1 MLEIKTLGDF
11 SLRMNGQA
19 IVDIGSRK
27 AEALLVYLAVEEKQQ
42 NRSVLATLFWPES
55 NEEHASTSLRV
66 ELSILRNNLGNY
78 LEISRQAVRIK
89 ANADIYLDVAELEG
103 KLASGQID
111 AALGIYQGD
120 FLQGFHIRGSAS
132 FEDWLRWEQERLRRS
147 LVSALHEAISGAI
160 EARDYLKCHTYVQR
174 LLELDPLDE
183 RAYQGSMLLLALEG
197 KRSAALAQF
206 EQCRE
211 LLQAELEVEPSTET
225 RELYEKIVQEK
236 TPISLGQAVPKHNLP
251 APQTSFIGRELELV
265 QIGDLIKDPACRLL
279 TLVGPGGIGKTRL
292 ALQAASN
299 NLRYFPDGT
308 YFVPVESSYSTD
320 YLVPAMTSA
329 LNLEIDIF
337 VAQMEPKTQL
347 FDYLKNRSVLLLMDG
362 FEQLIEGA
370 ELLSELL
377 ERAPRVKVL
386 VTSRQRLGLKG
397 EWTFLVRGLPV
408 PQLLEE
414 TPIEDSD
421 AVKLFTQRA
430 RQVKGDFRF
439 TKEDGDHVIRIC
451 NLVEGMPLGIELAAT
466 WVAILSPME
475 IAIEMEKSL
484 DFLATG
490 TRDISEKHRS
500 LRAVFDNSWSTLLED
515 QRDTL
520 SKLSVF
526 RDKFDRRAAHEVA
539 NANLHQLSAF
549 LDKCLLRREA
559 DGYFTMHAL
568 LRQFAAEKLSQKP
581 QMQQEVLH
589 RHCEYYVGLLTER
602 EADFLGSRM
611 LQARDEIRQ
620 ELENVRAATDW
631 AIKHWETKPI
641 QKLLVSSLSFFIVHG
656 WHEGILA
663 FKDITRQREEH
674 LHLSGIS
681 NLSKDPIILS
691 ARIHQAFLLS
701 NLGQIDESEAISRE
715 CLGGLADQG
724 MKAELSECLHNLGVN
739 ASFRGEYE
747 DAQEYLE
754 EAILQGR
761 ECDHIVWP
769 TYLLWLGHTYFLL
782 GEYEQG
788 MLTLRKCYDLFAQQ
802 GTLWGI
808 AFALGKMGLAA
819 DGLGE
824 HSQAMRYHREALSIF
839 ERLGNRAGKGY
850 SLSRM
855 SMSAYFLEEYLEAVK
870 FGQEGYQFFE
880 EIGHRWGICTSL
892 SRLGFAYIGL
902 GDTEKA
908 KESFKIALQLSKQ
921 NQMIP
926 QSLYALLGLACTLA
940 QEGEERTALEL
951 YRYVQR
957 HPQTPAPYLQQS
969 ARWFAEIAW
978 ESLPGE
984 DSVVNIDGETGNID
998 TVIDRLFNE
1007 LSVG

>member
-11 SLRMNGQA
+11 SLRVNGQA
-19 IVDIGSRK
+19 IVDLGSRK

-42 NRSVLATLFWPES
+42 NRGVLATLFWPES
-55 NEEHASTSLRV
+55 NKEHASTSLRV
-66 ELSILRNNLGNY
+66 ELSVLRNNLGNY

-89 ANADIYLDVAELEG
+89 PNADIYLDVTELEG

-120 FLQGFHIRGSAS
+120 FLQGFHIHGSAS
-132 FEDWLRWEQERLRRS
+132 FEDWLRWEQERLRIS
-147 LVSALHEAISGAI
+147 VVSALHEAISGAI
-160 EARDYLKCHTYVQR
+160 DARDYLKGHTYVQR

-197 KRSAALAQF
+197 KRSVALAQF

-211 LLQAELEVEPSTET
+211 VLKAELEVEPSIET
-225 RELYEKIVQEK
+225 RDLYEKIVHEK
-236 TPISLGQAVPKHNLP
+236 TLISLDQAITKHNLP
-251 APQTSFIGRELELV
+251 APQTSFIGRELELI

-292 ALQAASN
+292 ALKAASN

-329 LNLEIDIF
+329 LDFEIETF
-337 VAQMEPKTQL
+337 VAQMGPKTQL
-347 FDYLKNRSVLLLMDG
+347 FDYLKNRSILLLMDG
-362 FEQLIEGA
+362 FEQIINGA

-408 PQLLEE
+408 PRVLEG
-414 TPIEDSD
+414 TSIKDSD
-421 AVKLFTQRA
+421 AMKLFTQRA
-430 RQVKGDFRF
+430 QQVKEDLRF
-439 TKEDGDHVIRIC
+439 TKEDGDHVVRIC
-451 NLVEGMPLGIELAAT
+451 KLVEGMPLGIELAAT
-466 WVAILSPME
+466 WATILSPIE

-484 DFLATG
+484 DFLATEI
-490 TRDISEKHRS
+490 RDIPEKHRS
-500 LRAVFDNSWSTLLED
+500 LRAVFESSWSTLLED
-515 QRDTL
+515 QKDTL

-526 RDKFDRRAAHEVA
+526 RDKFDRRAADEVA
-539 NANLHQLSAF
+539 NANLHQLSTF
-549 LDKCLLRREA
+549 LDKCLLRREST
-559 DGYFTMHAL
+559 GYFTMHAL
-568 LRQFAAEKLSQKP
+568 LRQFIAEKLNQKP
-581 QMQQEVLH
+581 QMQIEVLK
-589 RHCEYYVGLLTER
+589 RHCEHYVGLLTER
-602 EADFLGSRM
+602 EADFLGSGM
-611 LQARDEIRQ
+611 LKARDEIRP
-620 ELENVRAATDW
+620 ELENVRAAIEW
-631 AIKHWETKPI
+631 AIKHWETEPI
-641 QKLLVSSLSFFIVHG
+641 RKLLVTSLSFFIVHG
-656 WHEGILA
+656 WYEGILA

-674 LHLSGIS
+674 LRLSGIS

-701 NLGQIDESEAISRE
+701 NLGQIDESEAISQE
-715 CLGGLADQG
+715 CLGGLAEQG

-747 DAQEYLE
+747 DAKEYLE
-754 EAILQGR
+754 EAILKGR
-761 ECDHIVWP
+761 ECDHTVWP
-769 TYLLWLGHTYFLL
+769 TYLLWYGHNYFLL

-788 MLTLRKCYDLFAQQ
+788 MLSLRKCYDLFDHR
-802 GTLWGI
+802 GTLWGV

-824 HSQAMRYHREALSIF
+824 HSQAMHYHREALAIF

-855 SMSAYFLEEYLEAVK
+855 SISAYFLEDYLQAVK
-870 FGQEGYQFFE
+870 YGQEGYQFFE

-902 GDTEKA
+902 GNTEKA
-908 KESFKIALQLSKQ
+908 KEFFKDALRLSKQ
-921 NQMIP
+921 NQMLP
-926 QSLYALLGLACTLA
+926 QSLYALLGMACTLA
-940 QEGEERTALEL
+940 QEGDERTALKL

-957 HPQTPAPYLQQS
+957 HPQAPAPYLQQS
-969 ARWFAEIAW
+969 ARWFTEIGR
-978 ESLPGE
+978 EFLPGE
-984 DSVVNIDGETGNID
+984 DAVVSINGETGDID